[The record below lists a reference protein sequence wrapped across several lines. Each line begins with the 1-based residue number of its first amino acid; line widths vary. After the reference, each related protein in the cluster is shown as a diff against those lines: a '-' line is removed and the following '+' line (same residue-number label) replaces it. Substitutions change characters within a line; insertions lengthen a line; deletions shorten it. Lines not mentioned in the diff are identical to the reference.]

1 MRIFNVKHDDKATSA
16 ETKLAQHLLDAAGPT
31 PGTRIIV
38 IASTRVDS
46 RGRAGM
52 AFTGYRDDELPQLLT
67 DLLVYAQVV
76 AQHCGVELAIGNA
89 DEDAR
94 EHAAELLKKGGAP

>member
-1 MRIFNVKHDDKATSA
+1 MRICNVKHDKATSA
-16 ETKLAQHLLDAAGPT
+16 ETKLAQHLLDAAGPI
-31 PGTRIIV
+31 PKGTRVIV

-67 DLLVYAQVV
+67 DLLVSAKVV
-76 AQHCGVELAIGNA
+76 AQHCG
-89 DEDAR
+89 
-94 EHAAELLKKGGAP
+94 AELLEKGGAP